1 MRGRID
7 WKYALALE
15 STDPGVA
22 ASVLSE
28 FRQRLITG
36 SAETLLFTTL
46 LASIR
51 EHGLSNARGKQRTDS
66 THVLAAVRVLNRL
79 MCVGEALRQALN
91 ALATL
96 APDWLFAHSD
106 PDWFDRYRQRLEAFR
121 LPTSKSDRIALAN
134 LIGGDG
140 RTLLEA
146 VYALSAPTFLRE
158 LPAVTTRRQMWI
170 QQSSTGERS
179 EAVRWR
185 DDDDLPPGAQV
196 IVSPYASEARW
207 SEKRTVT
214 WVGSKVHVPESC
226 DDDGP
231 PRITHV
237 ETTPA
242 PQPDAQA
249 LAPIHAA
256 LADHNLL
263 PAEHVLDAGYGDGTR
278 LLESRSL
285 EVTLFGPV
293 PRDGSWQA
301 RTEGAFATT
310 YFAID
315 WEQEHGRCPQG
326 HISREW
332 KAARDRHGK
341 ATIHVAFAQATGRD
355 CPIRAHCTQAKTM
368 GRELTLRH
376 QEHHEALQAA
386 RSRQKTSDFKHAYA
400 RRSGVTGML
409 SHGVRICNLRRS
421 RYIGMTKTRLQH
433 LIIATATNLIRVV
446 VWLLELPRSRT
457 RQSAFAALGVGRD
470 LKCGWS
476 GAG

>member
-1 MRGRID
+1 D
-7 WKYALALE
+7 
-15 STDPGVA
+15 

-46 LASIR
+46 LDIIR
-51 EHGLSNARGKQRTDS
+51 EHGLIKARGKQRTDS
-66 THVLAAVRVLNRL
+66 THVLAAIRVLNRL

-96 APDWLFAHSD
+96 VPDWLFAHSD
-106 PDWFDRYRQRLEAFR
+106 PDWFDRYRQRLEEFR

-134 LIGGDG
+134 LIGVDG
-140 RTLLEA
+140 RRLLEA
-146 VYALSAPTFLRE
+146 VYAPSAPTSLRE
-158 LPAVTTRRQMWI
+158 LPAVTTLRQIWI
-170 QQSSTGERS
+170 QQYYAVEHS

-185 DDDDLPPGAQV
+185 DDADLPPGAQL
-196 IVSPYASEARW
+196 IVSPYDSEARW
-207 SEKRTVT
+207 SEKRSMT
-214 WVGSKVHVPESC
+214 WVGYKVHVTESC

-231 PRITHV
+231 PLITNV

-242 PQPDAQA
+242 TQPDAQA

-263 PAEHVLDAGYGDGTR
+263 PAEHMLDAGYVDGTR

-285 EVTLFGPV
+285 EVTLLGPV

-301 RTEGAFATT
+301 RTEGAFDTT

-315 WEQEHGRCPQG
+315 WEQKQVRCPQG
-326 HISREW
+326 HSSREW

-341 ATIHVAFAQATGRD
+341 ATIHVAFAQATCRD
-355 CPIRAHCTQAKTM
+355 CPIRAQCTQAKMM

-376 QEHHEALQAA
+376 QEHHEAIQAA
-386 RSRQKTSDFKHAYA
+386 RIRQKTTDFKHAYA
-400 RRSGVTGML
+400 RRSGVEGVL
-409 SHGVRICNLRRS
+409 SQGVRVCNLRRS

-433 LIIATATNLIRVV
+433 LIIATAINLIRLVA
-446 VWLLELPRSRT
+446 WLLELPRSST
-457 RQSAFAALGVGRD
+457 RQSAFAALGAGQG
-470 LKCGWS
+470 LKFGWS